1 MNKEQ
6 LKTKLE
12 ALEAN
17 VEVKRDEYGFAVSEA
32 QMAREEL
39 ANAGKP
45 KLSADRASDLVD
57 LLQGMFHDILNDFD
71 TSDLDVEFGIGYD
84 NRIELENVDMSAIE
98 VHSCDIETVLEQ
110 IFCIVAD
117 EESDNS

>member
-1 MNKEQ
+1 MDKNQ
-6 LKTKLE
+6 LKTKVE

-17 VEVKRDEYGFAVSEA
+17 VEVKRDELGVAMSEA
-32 QMAREEL
+32 QVAREEL

-57 LLQGMFHDILNDFD
+57 LLQSMFHDILNDFD

-84 NRIELENVDMSAIE
+84 NRIELENVDMSTVE
-98 VHSCDIETVLEQ
+98 VHSCDIESVLEQ

>member
-6 LKTKLE
+6 LKLKVDVLQV
-12 ALEAN
+12 N
-17 VEVKRDEYGFAVSEA
+17 VESKQEELTEVR
-32 QMAREEL
+32 RELDVALNEL

-45 KLSADRASDLVD
+45 ELSADRASDLVD

-84 NRIELENVDMSAIE
+84 NRIELENVDMSNIG
-98 VHSCDIETVLEQ
+98 VNSCDIETVLEE

>member
-1 MNKEQ
+1 MNKEE
-6 LKTKLE
+6 LMKKVDT
-12 ALEAN
+12 LEAN
-17 VEVKRDEYGFAVSEA
+17 VEVKRNELGVAMSEA
-32 QMAREEL
+32 QVAREEL

-84 NRIELENVDMSAIE
+84 NRIELENVDMSTIE
-98 VHSCDIETVLEQ
+98 VHSCDIETVLEEFFA
-110 IFCIVAD
+110 IEED

>member
-57 LLQGMFHDILNDFD
+57 LLQGMFHDILNDCD
-71 TSDLDVEFGIGYD
+71 TSDLNAEFGIGYD
-84 NRIELENVDMSAIE
+84 NRIELENVDMSTIE
-98 VHSCDIETVLEQ
+98 VHSCDIESVLEQ

>member
-6 LKTKLE
+6 LMKKVDALQANRDTKDSELRQAQGE
-12 ALEAN
+12 LNVALN
-17 VEVKRDEYGFAVSEA
+17 
-32 QMAREEL
+32 EL

-45 KLSADRASDLVD
+45 RLSADRASDLVD
-57 LLQGMFHDILNDFD
+57 LLQSMFHDILNDCD

>member
-1 MNKEQ
+1 MDKEQ
-6 LKTKLE
+6 LKTKVD
-12 ALEAN
+12 ALQAN
-17 VEVKRDEYGFAVSEA
+17 LDIRNSELKTAQVELDVALN
-32 QMAREEL
+32 EL

-45 KLSADRASDLVD
+45 ELSADRASDLVD

-98 VHSCDIETVLEQ
+98 VHACDIENVLRD
-110 IFCIVAD
+110 IFCIVD
-117 EESDNS
+117 NEESDNS

>member
-6 LKTKLE
+6 LKLKVDVLQV
-12 ALEAN
+12 N
-17 VEVKRDEYGFAVSEA
+17 VEAKQDELRDTQKELNAA
-32 QMAREEL
+32 LNEL

-57 LLQGMFHDILNDFD
+57 LLQGMFHDILNNCD
-71 TSDLDVEFGIGYD
+71 TSDLSPEFSIEYD
-84 NRIELENVDMSAIE
+84 NTVVLDCLDMSRIE
-98 VHSCDIETVLEQ
+98 VHSCDIETVLEE
-110 IFCIVAD
+110 IFCIVP

>member
-6 LKTKLE
+6 LKTKVD
-12 ALEAN
+12 ALQAN
-17 VEVKRDEYGFAVSEA
+17 RDAKDSELRQA
-32 QMAREEL
+32 QSELNVALNEL

-57 LLQGMFHDILNDFD
+57 LLQGMFHDILNDYD
-71 TSDLDVEFGIGYD
+71 TSDLSPEFSIEYD
-84 NRIELENVDMSAIE
+84 NTVVLDCIDMSRIE

-110 IFCIVAD
+110 IFNIVVD
-117 EESDNS
+117 EKSDNS

>member
-6 LKTKLE
+6 LKLKVDVLQV
-12 ALEAN
+12 N
-17 VEVKRDEYGFAVSEA
+17 VESKQEELTEVKRELNVALN
-32 QMAREEL
+32 EL

-57 LLQGMFHDILNDFD
+57 LLQGMFHDILNDYD
-71 TSDLDVEFGIGYD
+71 TSSLDPEFSIGYD
-84 NRIELENVDMSAIE
+84 NRIELDCLDMSSIE
-98 VHSCDIETVLEQ
+98 VHSADIETVLEE

>member
-39 ANAGKP
+39 ANADKP